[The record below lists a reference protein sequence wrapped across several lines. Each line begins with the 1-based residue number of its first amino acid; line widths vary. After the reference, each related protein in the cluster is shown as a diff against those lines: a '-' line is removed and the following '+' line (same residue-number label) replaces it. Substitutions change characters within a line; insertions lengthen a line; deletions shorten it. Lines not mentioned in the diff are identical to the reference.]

1 MTYHPWLA
9 ANSNLQWSKPKWR
22 RSNIPRCAQL
32 KEKPTRPRWCCG
44 TGYQLSMFGL
54 LGVSLAREEG
64 IEFNLLGS
72 NFGIDFV
79 KPALKL
85 PFIGRVGVGEN

>member
-1 MTYHPWLA
+1 
-9 ANSNLQWSKPKWR
+9 
-22 RSNIPRCAQL
+22 
-32 KEKPTRPRWCCG
+32 
-44 TGYQLSMFGL
+44 MFGL
-54 LGVSLAREEG
+54 LGVSMAREEG

>member
-1 MTYHPWLA
+1 
-9 ANSNLQWSKPKWR
+9 LQWSPPKWR

-32 KEKPTRPRWCCG
+32 KEKPTRPRRWHG

-54 LGVSLAREEG
+54 LSVAMAREEG
-64 IEFNLLGS
+64 VEVNLLGL

-85 PFIGRVGVGEN
+85 PFIGRVGEN